1 MFQFLNPQYLY
12 LLLLIPI
19 CLAVYLYSCIRSRKR
34 AAAMGDAKMI
44 YALMPGHSFVRRHV
58 KFAILMFALAILII
72 AFARPQYGLKQ
83 QTETAEGI
91 EAVVT
96 VDVSNS
102 MMANDVLPSRL
113 DRAKLLVS
121 NMVDKM
127 KNDKIA
133 LGVFAG
139 EAYPQLPITSDYA
152 SAKTFIDALS
162 TGMVTMQGTNLAAAI
177 DLGCKSFSKDK
188 NVGKAIIIITDG
200 ENHEGGAEEAAHEAY
215 KQGINVYVIGVG
227 TSQGSEIPTAQGSMT
242 DANGQVIHTALNEQ
256 MCRTVAQAGHGIYL
270 HLDQSNSAQDEL
282 QGQLRQL
289 KQASS
294 SSSYT
299 ARDEQ
304 FQGMIII
311 LLIFLIIETCISETE
326 SSWAS
331 RFKIFNK

>member
-12 LLLLIPI
+12 LLLLIPL
-19 CLAVYLYSCIRSRKR
+19 CLAVYVYSYMRSRRR
-34 AAAMGDAKMI
+34 ASAMGDAKMV
-44 YALMPGHSFVRRHV
+44 YALMPGHSFMRRHV
-58 KFAILMFALAILII
+58 KFGVLMLALATII
-72 AFARPQYGLKQ
+72 VAFARPQYGLKQ
-83 QTETAEGI
+83 QTDTAEGI
-91 EAVVT
+91 EAVVM

-139 EAYPQLPITSDYA
+139 EAYPQFPITSDYA
-152 SAKTFIDALS
+152 AAKTFIDALS
-162 TGMVTMQGTNLAAAI
+162 TGMVTMQGTDLAAAI
-177 DLGCKSFSKDK
+177 NLGCKSFSSEK

-200 ENHEGGAEEAAHEAY
+200 ENHEGGAEEAAREAY

-227 TSQGSEIPTAQGSMT
+227 TSQGSEIPTSQGPMT

-294 SSSYT
+294 TTSYS

-311 LLIFLIIETCISETE
+311 LLVLLIIETCISETK
-326 SSWAS
+326 SSWTS
-331 RFKIFNK
+331 RFKIFSK

>member
-12 LLLLIPI
+12 LLLLIPL
-19 CLAVYLYSCIRSRKR
+19 CLAVYVYSYMRSRRR
-34 AAAMGDAKMI
+34 ASAMGDAKMV
-44 YALMPGHSFVRRHV
+44 YALMPGHSFMRRHV
-58 KFAILMFALAILII
+58 KFGVLMLALATII
-72 AFARPQYGLKQ
+72 VAFARPQYGLKQ
-83 QTETAEGI
+83 QTDTAEGI
-91 EAVVT
+91 EAVVM

-152 SAKTFIDALS
+152 AAKTFIDALS
-162 TGMVTMQGTNLAAAI
+162 TGMVTMQGTDLAAAI
-177 DLGCKSFSKDK
+177 NLGCKSFSSEK

-200 ENHEGGAEEAAHEAY
+200 ENHEGGAEEAAREAY

-227 TSQGSEIPTAQGSMT
+227 TSQGSEIPTSQGPMT

-294 SSSYT
+294 TTSYS

-311 LLIFLIIETCISETE
+311 LLVLLIIETCISETK
-326 SSWAS
+326 SSWTS
-331 RFKIFNK
+331 RFKIFSK

>member
-12 LLLLIPI
+12 LLLLIPL
-19 CLAVYLYSCIRSRKR
+19 CLAVYIYSYMRSRRR
-34 AAAMGDAKMI
+34 ASAMGDAKMV
-44 YALMPGHSFVRRHV
+44 YALMPGHSFMRRHI
-58 KFAILMFALAILII
+58 KFAVLMLALATII
-72 AFARPQYGLKQ
+72 VAFARPQYGLKQ

-91 EAVVT
+91 EAVVM

-152 SAKTFIDALS
+152 AAKTFIDALS
-162 TGMVTMQGTNLAAAI
+162 TSMVTMQGTDLAAAI
-177 DLGCKSFSKDK
+177 NLGCKSFSSEK

-200 ENHEGGAEEAAHEAY
+200 ENHEGGAEEAARDAY

-227 TSQGSEIPTAQGSMT
+227 TSQGSEIPTSQGPMT

-294 SSSYT
+294 STSYS

-311 LLIFLIIETCISETE
+311 LLVLLIIETCISETK
-326 SSWAS
+326 SSWTS
-331 RFKIFNK
+331 RFKIFSK

>member
-12 LLLLIPI
+12 LLLLIPL
-19 CLAVYLYSCIRSRKR
+19 CLAVYVYSYMRSRRR
-34 AAAMGDAKMI
+34 ASAMGDAKMV
-44 YALMPGHSFVRRHV
+44 YALMPGHSFMRRHV
-58 KFAILMFALAILII
+58 KFGVLMLALATII
-72 AFARPQYGLKQ
+72 VAFARPQYGLKQ
-83 QTETAEGI
+83 QTDTAEGI
-91 EAVVT
+91 EAVVM

-152 SAKTFIDALS
+152 AAKTFIDALS
-162 TGMVTMQGTNLAAAI
+162 TGMVTLQGTDLAAAI
-177 DLGCKSFSKDK
+177 NLGCKSFSSEK

-200 ENHEGGAEEAAHEAY
+200 ENHEGGAEEAAREAY

-227 TSQGSEIPTAQGSMT
+227 TSQGSEIPTSQGPMT

-294 SSSYT
+294 TTSYS

-311 LLIFLIIETCISETE
+311 LLVLLIIETCISETK
-326 SSWAS
+326 SSWTS
-331 RFKIFNK
+331 RFKIFSK

>member
-12 LLLLIPI
+12 LLLLIPL
-19 CLAVYLYSCIRSRKR
+19 CLAVYVYSYMRSRRR
-34 AAAMGDAKMI
+34 ASAMGDAKMV
-44 YALMPGHSFVRRHV
+44 YALMPGHSFMRRHV
-58 KFAILMFALAILII
+58 KFGVLMLALATII
-72 AFARPQYGLKQ
+72 VAFARPQYGLKQ
-83 QTETAEGI
+83 QTDTAEGI
-91 EAVVT
+91 EAVVM

-139 EAYPQLPITSDYA
+139 EAYPQLPITFDYA
-152 SAKTFIDALS
+152 AAKTFIDALS
-162 TGMVTMQGTNLAAAI
+162 TGMVTMQGTDLAAAI
-177 DLGCKSFSKDK
+177 NLGCKSFSSEK

-200 ENHEGGAEEAAHEAY
+200 ENHEGGAEEAAREAY

-227 TSQGSEIPTAQGSMT
+227 TSQGSEIPTSQGPMT

-294 SSSYT
+294 TTSYS

-311 LLIFLIIETCISETE
+311 LLVLLIIETCISETK
-326 SSWAS
+326 SSWTS
-331 RFKIFNK
+331 RFKIFSK

>member
-12 LLLLIPI
+12 LLLLIPL
-19 CLAVYLYSCIRSRKR
+19 CLAVYVYSYMRSRRR
-34 AAAMGDAKMI
+34 ASAMGDAKMV
-44 YALMPGHSFVRRHV
+44 YALMPGHSFMRRHV
-58 KFAILMFALAILII
+58 KFGVLMLALATII
-72 AFARPQYGLKQ
+72 VAFARPQYGLKQ
-83 QTETAEGI
+83 QTDTAEGI
-91 EAVVT
+91 EAVVM

-152 SAKTFIDALS
+152 AAKTFIDALS
-162 TGMVTMQGTNLAAAI
+162 TGMVTMQGTDIAAAI
-177 DLGCKSFSKDK
+177 NLGCKSFSSEK

-200 ENHEGGAEEAAHEAY
+200 ENHEGGAEEAAREAY

-227 TSQGSEIPTAQGSMT
+227 TSQGSEIPTSQGPMT

-294 SSSYT
+294 TTSYS

-311 LLIFLIIETCISETE
+311 LLVLLIIETCISETK
-326 SSWAS
+326 SSWTS
-331 RFKIFNK
+331 RFKIFSK